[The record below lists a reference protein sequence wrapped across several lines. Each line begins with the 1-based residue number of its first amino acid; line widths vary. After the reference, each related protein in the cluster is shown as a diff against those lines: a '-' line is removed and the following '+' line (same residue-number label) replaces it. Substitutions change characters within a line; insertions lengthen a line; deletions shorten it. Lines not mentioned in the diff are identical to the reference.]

1 MTADTRLMLR
11 RHLAAS
17 VDHTGSRILVR
28 SRAGDLEVTK
38 DEVGRLRTLL
48 SNGMATAGELSLDL
62 ARRLL
67 LAGLAIAE

>member
-1 MTADTRLMLR
+1 VLR
-11 RHLAAS
+11 RHLAAA

-28 SRAGDLEVTK
+28 SRAGDLAVNE
-38 DEVGRLRTLL
+38 DEVGRLEALL
-48 SNGMATAGELSLDL
+48 SNGVAAAGDVGLDL